1 MTSNFPSPSIR
12 FVFYAFVFAMPI
24 ETLDVGIDRGVVSL
38 SGLIGYLFIAVAL
51 LQPKV
56 TFGELPR
63 PFGYFVAYLVVF
75 VFLGILQMPE
85 YLSTLVGR
93 LSQLIQML
101 ALFWISYN
109 LFQHQQVIKGAL
121 LALSAGCVVLSVLQ
135 VGGYGAN
142 QIGPDRVSA
151 LSQDAN
157 GLGSM
162 LSLGLLAF
170 LGLAYGRASQDGR
183 IRWFAWIAFGIIAA
197 GIVLSGSRG
206 AFLSL
211 VAGIMCLAVRPGQS
225 TLRLKITFVAILAIC
240 LLVLAVSENPAVR
253 ARWDRTFSEGNM
265 SGRERIMP
273 LAWNMF
279 IQSPIVGWGTG
290 KNIAELGMRF
300 GRDKPVDTHNGY
312 LWVLTETGL
321 AGAVPYFFALWL
333 CLRAAW
339 RARHGPEG
347 SLPLALLVCVFLVN
361 MTLTWHYRKVLWLIL
376 AYSVAS
382 ESLLVRR
389 WRLSYQAG
397 SIDKVSHVV
406 AYGLHRP

>member
-1 MTSNFPSPSIR
+1 
-12 FVFYAFVFAMPI
+12 
-24 ETLDVGIDRGVVSL
+24 
-38 SGLIGYLFIAVAL
+38 
-51 LQPKV
+51 
-56 TFGELPR
+56 
-63 PFGYFVAYLVVF
+63 
-75 VFLGILQMPE
+75 
-85 YLSTLVGR
+85 
-93 LSQLIQML
+93 
-101 ALFWISYN
+101 
-109 LFQHQQVIKGAL
+109 
-121 LALSAGCVVLSVLQ
+121 
-135 VGGYGAN
+135 
-142 QIGPDRVSA
+142 
-151 LSQDAN
+151 
-157 GLGSM
+157 
-162 LSLGLLAF
+162 
-170 LGLAYGRASQDGR
+170 
-183 IRWFAWIAFGIIAA
+183 
-197 GIVLSGSRG
+197 
-206 AFLSL
+206 
-211 VAGIMCLAVRPGQS
+211 MCLAVRPGQS